1 MTLTINHQT
10 TDEAAVSGED
20 KPKQKYYDERKP
32 FADIERDNE
41 KFKNYYKVRQTVLS
55 WKHD

>member
-1 MTLTINHQT
+1 LTLTFNHQT
-10 TDEAAVSGED
+10 TDETAASGED

-41 KFKNYYKVRQTVLS
+41 KFKNYYKVRQTILGL
-55 WKHD
+55 KT